1 MTKAIALVVGLTRVD
16 RNATDYNKFRTDR
29 DQERRDGIGG
39 CKDDADR
46 METLLNKKGFD
57 INKLL
62 NEQATRESI
71 LKNINDAASSLY
83 NGDLFVFFFS
93 GHGDQVLD
101 KNGDENDKQDEALA
115 AFDRQI
121 IDDELPP
128 LWAKF
133 RPGVRILMISDTC
146 NSGTIFR
153 GQALRAEN
161 FSLEAPL
168 QIKASLIHLAATH
181 DSTDTPGA
189 AGGSVFTNALLQVW
203 DMGNGSFPGDYSE
216 FISEIK
222 DITKS
227 NSYLS
232 MEGPN
237 VATFAGQQP
246 FTV

>member
-1 MTKAIALVVGLTRVD
+1 MTKAIALVVGLVRVD
-16 RNATDYNKFRTDR
+16 RNAPDYIKFPSGRTA
-29 DQERRDGIGG
+29 GIGG
-39 CKDDADR
+39 CEDDADR

-57 INKLL
+57 INKLVT
-62 NEQATRESI
+62 EQATSESI
-71 LKNINDAASSLY
+71 LKNINDAASSLD

-93 GHGDQVLD
+93 GHGDPAPVPD
-101 KNGDENDKQDEALA
+101 KNGDEKDKQDEALA

-146 NSGTIFR
+146 HSGTIFR
-153 GQALRAEN
+153 GQARRAEN
-161 FSLEAPL
+161 FSREAPL

-181 DSTDTPGA
+181 DSTTVLGNH
-189 AGGSVFTNALLQVW
+189 GGSIFTNALLEVW
-203 DMGNGSFPGDYSE
+203 DDGKFPGDYSE
-216 FISEIK
+216 FISKINA
-222 DITKS
+222 ITKS

-237 VATFAGQQP
+237 VATFAGQKP

>member
-1 MTKAIALVVGLTRVD
+1 MTKAIALVVGLVRVD
-16 RNATDYNKFRTDR
+16 RNAPDYIKFDPGRKA
-29 DQERRDGIGG
+29 GIEG

-62 NEQATRESI
+62 TEQATSESI
-71 LKNINDAASSLY
+71 LKNINDAASSLD

-93 GHGDQVLD
+93 GHGDQVPD
-101 KNGDENDKQDEALA
+101 KNGDENDKSDEALA
-115 AFDRQI
+115 AYDRRI

-146 NSGTIFR
+146 HSGTIFR
-153 GQALRAEN
+153 GQARRIEG

-181 DSTDTPGA
+181 DSTDTLGA

-203 DMGNGSFPGDYSE
+203 ERGNGSFPGDYNK
-216 FISEIK
+216 FISEIN